1 MRFPASCLPL
11 LLVAGLLPV
20 SLPLRAEEAPTAQL
34 GKVVA
39 DFALTDTAGK
49 TWSLANHKDCKAVVV
64 VFLGT
69 ECPINNAYLPR
80 LNELAKEY
88 AARGVTLVGI
98 NANSQDTAQRIAD
111 HAKKHALI
119 FPVLRDADHAVA
131 DRFSARRTPEA
142 FVLDGARRI
151 RYQGRIDD
159 QFGIGYTRPRPTRS
173 DLVEALNEVLA
184 GKAVTRASTP
194 VAGCLISR
202 GVKARAA
209 GAVTYTRQVAR
220 ILQKN
225 CQSCHRPGQ
234 IGPMALLSY
243 DDAAA
248 WSETIREVLQDG
260 RMPPWRADPRYGK
273 FANDRSISKED
284 RATLLAWIEQGCP
297 KGDDKDLPPPRQF
310 PEGWRIGKPDV
321 VFSMESESTV
331 PAKAPTRGLPY
342 RYFMVATNFPEDRWI
357 QAAEARP
364 GNRSVVHHII
374 VYVMKPGKRPEHR
387 EDRIGNG
394 FLVGYAP
401 GDEPAVYPA
410 GMAKKLPKGGW
421 LVFQMHYTP
430 NGAERKDRSSVGL
443 IFAKE
448 PPKLEV
454 RTRAIMNPGF
464 TIPAGEANHKVVS
477 RTTFRD
483 DAILLS
489 FLPHM
494 HLRGKSFEYKLI
506 TPDDREEIL
515 MAVPRYDFSWQ
526 ATYRLQTPRRLPKGS
541 RIECTAYFD
550 NSPGNPNNPDPTKDV
565 RWGDQTW
572 QEMMIGFID
581 YAYTGAAAGSKTD
594 AQ

>member
-1 MRFPASCLPL
+1 MRFPPACLPL
-11 LLVAGLLPV
+11 VLAAGLLSV
-20 SLPLRAEEAPTAQL
+20 TSSLRAEEAPAPQL
-34 GKVVA
+34 GKIVA
-39 DFALTDTAGK
+39 DFALQDAAGK
-49 TWSLANHKDCKAVVV
+49 TWSLADHKGQKAVVV
-64 VFLGT
+64 LFLGT

-88 AARGVTLVGI
+88 AARGVAFVGV
-98 NANSQDTAQRIAD
+98 NANRQDTATRIAD
-111 HAKKHALI
+111 HAQKHALT

-131 DRFSARRTPEA
+131 DRFGARRTPEA
-142 FVLDGARRI
+142 FVLDGERRI

-159 QFGIGYTRPRPTRS
+159 QFGIGYSRPQPTRS
-173 DLVEALNEVLA
+173 DLVEALNEVVA
-184 GKAVTRASTP
+184 GKAVTRAATP

-202 GVKARAA
+202 GVQAKAE
-209 GAVTYTRQVAR
+209 GGVTYTRQVAR

-225 CQSCHRPGQ
+225 CQACHRPGQ

-273 FANDRSISKED
+273 FVNDRSISKED

-297 KGDDKDLPPPRQF
+297 KGDDRDLPPPQKF
-310 PEGWRIGKPDV
+310 PENWRIGKPDA
-321 VFSMESESTV
+321 VFSMDRESTV

-342 RYFMVATNFPEDRWI
+342 RYFMVATDFPEDRWI

-374 VYVMKPGKRPEHR
+374 VYVTERGKRPGNH
-387 EDRIGNG
+387 EDKIGNG

-401 GDEPAVYPA
+401 GDEPAAYPA
-410 GMAKKLPKGGW
+410 GMAKKLPKGGL

-430 NGAERKDRSSVGL
+430 NGVEQKDRSSVGL
-443 IFAKE
+443 IFTKE

-464 TIPAGEANHKVVS
+464 RIPAGDASHKVVS
-477 RTTFRD
+477 RTAFRD
-483 DAILLS
+483 DAVLLS

-506 TPDDREEIL
+506 TPDGQEEIL
-515 MAVPRYDFSWQ
+515 MAVPHYDFGWQ
-526 ATYRLQTPRRLPKGS
+526 ATYRLQQPRQLPKGS
-541 RIECTAYFD
+541 RIECTAYYD
-550 NSPGNPNNPDPTKDV
+550 NSTANPNNPDPTKEV

-572 QEMMIGFID
+572 QEMMIGFVD
-581 YAYTGAAAGSKTD
+581 YAYTGAAAKKSDTE
-594 AQ
+594 